1 MALTKNE
8 KVVVT
13 VGSVVAGAIGA
24 GLAALFTRG
33 KKPTTG
39 NGTTGAARP
48 RGKGCGGCGR

>member
-13 VGSVVAGAIGA
+13 VGSVLAGAIGA

-33 KKPTTG
+33 KKTATG
-39 NGTTGAARP
+39 PQAGARP
-48 RGKGCGGCGR
+48 KGKGCGGCGR

>member
-1 MALTKNE
+1 MSLTKNE

-33 KKPTTG
+33 KKPATT
-39 NGTTGAARP
+39 TAGAGRP